1 MCSIS
6 QQDKN
11 YKARIMIRKTLLTII
26 ALLTASAA
34 DAQIPEYTELKEAL
48 NEKSLPL
55 VNLSVDIEDVS
66 KAVYTDAT
74 MEIADPLRRTDG
86 ESTVTTFCCK
96 VKYRGASSLRHDKKS
111 FTVKL
116 LNADGGGNILMLPYS
131 ESGMTTPGF

>member
-1 MCSIS
+1 
-6 QQDKN
+6 
-11 YKARIMIRKTLLTII
+11 MIRKTLLTII

-86 ESTVTTFCCK
+86 ESQPLAHAAHGSAVGTGFQRPCGRIRPLVYRVGGMGARVPYVERQPRTTRPRPK
-96 VKYRGASSLRHDKKS
+96 RRNGIYKGLV
-111 FTVKL
+111 
-116 LNADGGGNILMLPYS
+116 P
-131 ESGMTTPGF
+131 